1 MFSSGILGVYDIH
14 NSCKYYLLKKGVRG
28 RVDYTKEIKI
38 KGKIHNMTFNECYGQ
53 FEVFRNS
60 LSYKYKSLPLERED
74 IEQEISMSF
83 YKAFKSYDINRGFEF
98 ITVAQKTIQ
107 NDLAKIYRS
116 NNTNKRK
123 VNKNIISLNSHVREA
138 KDKPVEIL
146 DTIQID
152 SFENIA
158 CEMIDIIR
166 EISNLDYDHG
176 LAIRLLYQGYKQE
189 EIAETLNCSQ
199 VKISRYKR
207 SFKQLIDKERVV
219 S

>member
-1 MFSSGILGVYDIH
+1 MG
-14 NSCKYYLLKKGVRG
+14 
-28 RVDYTKEIKI
+28 YTKDIKI
-38 KGKIHNMTFNECYGQ
+38 RGKVHNMTFNECYRQ

-83 YKAFKSYDINRGFEF
+83 YKAFKSYDISRGYEF
-98 ITVAQKTIQ
+98 ITVAQRTIQ
-107 NDLAKIYRS
+107 NDLSKIYRS
-116 NNTNKRK
+116 INTNKRK
-123 VNKNIISLNSHVREA
+123 VYKNIISLNSHVREA

-146 DTIQID
+146 DNI
-152 SFENIA
+152 SSGGFENIA
-158 CEMIDIIR
+158 CEMIDIIKK
-166 EISNLDYDHG
+166 INNLDYDHG

-189 EIAETLNCSQ
+189 EIAEILNCNQ

-207 SFKQLIDKERVV
+207 NFKELIDKERVV

>member
-1 MFSSGILGVYDIH
+1 MFSSSILGVYDIH
-14 NSCKYYLLKKGVRG
+14 NSCKYYLLKKGVR
-28 RVDYTKEIKI
+28 VKVSFTKEIKI
-38 KGKIHNMTFNECYGQ
+38 RGKVHNITFNECYKQ
-53 FEVFRNS
+53 FKAFRNS

-98 ITVAQKTIQ
+98 ITVAQRTIQ

-116 NNTNKRK
+116 NNTDKRK
-123 VNKNIISLNSHVREA
+123 GYKNIISLNSYVREA
-138 KDKPVEIL
+138 KDKPVEVL
-146 DTIQID
+146 DTIKID
-152 SFENIA
+152 SFENTA
-158 CEMIDIIR
+158 CEMIEIITK
-166 EISNLDYDHG
+166 INKLDYNHG
-176 LAIRLLYQGYKQE
+176 LAIKLLYQGYKQE
-189 EIAETLNCSQ
+189 EIAEILNCNQ